1 MSRPADTTIHS
12 LEEIM
17 RVLANMRPGDR
28 DDIMQAGSHLEEAI
42 EFFKGNST
50 LVNDL
55 INLAYKALIHMY
67 EKDEFFFSIR
77 AATLQAVNTIREFA
91 VNEGDV
97 AVEVFEKAYSELEK
111 ALKGG
116 AESLMEQDVGVEQAD
131 TAGAPE
137 QEVEA
142 GSHPQDD
149 TEVAPEQE
157 AEAGSHPQ
165 DDTEVAPEQETAS
178 VGTSEVSGDEDS
190 PEEVSLPVITLD
202 DLASVIM
209 QLTDDNINKSRLA
222 QLDTIVNHL
231 ALHTAPNIAAIMQQL
246 SEKLSGYEGA
256 SPDDANDLITFLSGK
271 VEEAVALEMESEIT
285 TAQDG
290 SAANHTP
297 DAADLPAPDA
307 TANRPG
313 SDAEPAQPAP
323 DAAANQPGS
332 DAVPAQPAPDATANQ
347 PGSDATA
354 SNAGDFPVPDDL
366 DTDLLQDFVSECNE
380 QIETAESALLDLE
393 AAPDDAELIN
403 TVFRSFHTIKGTSAF
418 MGLTPMSEFAHAVE
432 TLLDMVRDG
441 HHNYD
446 SACADITLTS
456 IDIIKSLLEKSE
468 VLQGGDVLTMPDDY
482 AWLMDVLLRIAEF
495 GKNPEEALAE
505 VQGRQ
510 AAGTGKTERE
520 IRTQTAA
527 DANLPA
533 ETGGKVSARGA
544 EEYEP
549 ARGAEA
555 YEPAGGVQS
564 AAATASGS
572 AQPGGAE
579 VAGAAMAQSAAAA
592 VSPSTREQN
601 GQKGRETAATENGR
615 AKRSESDA
623 SVRVNVERLDRVIDM
638 VGELVIAHSVVA
650 QSGLIASD
658 PDLLRKV
665 SHSSKI
671 LRELQDTS
679 LSLRMV
685 PLKATFQKMNRLV
698 RDLAK
703 KSGKAVTYGT
713 EGEDT
718 EIDRNM
724 VDIINE
730 PLVHL
735 LRNALDHGIED
746 VEARNKSG
754 KPGIARIWLRAFQ
767 AGGKVIIEIEDDG
780 RGLDKEKILAKA
792 VSKGLVEP
800 NRSLNDSEIYKL
812 IFLPGFSTA
821 DKVSDLSG
829 RGVGMDVVR
838 RSIDKLKGKVEVH
851 SSPGKGTKIS
861 LELPFT
867 LAITDGML
875 VRIGSQQF
883 IVPTINI
890 DMTFR
895 AEQNELFT
903 ILGDSEQVRYRG
915 NSIPVIRLHRMF
927 GVRDAIENIE
937 EATLL
942 VINNNK
948 KKYALLVDEVVG
960 QQQLVGKSIDMPVKM
975 RNISGGAILGD
986 GRVGLILDTV
996 ALLN

>member
-1 MSRPADTTIHS
+1 MGILAD
-12 LEEIM
+12 
-17 RVLANMRPGDR
+17 VWPGDR
-28 DDIMQAGSHLEEAI
+28 ENIMQAGARLEEAI
-42 EFFKGNST
+42 EVFEGKST
-50 LVNDL
+50 LLKDL
-55 INLAYKALIHMY
+55 IGQAYKALIHMY

-91 VNEGDV
+91 ANDGDV
-97 AVEVFEKAYSELEK
+97 AVEVFEKAYGDLEK
-111 ALKGG
+111 ALAGK
-116 AESLMEQDVGVEQAD
+116 AESLMEQDVDVEREAVAAAATKD
-131 TAGAPE
+131 AGP
-137 QEVEA
+137 EA
-142 GSHPQDD
+142 GD
-149 TEVAPEQE
+149 TPAP
-157 AEAGSHPQ
+157 AEL
-165 DDTEVAPEQETAS
+165 PEGGVDAEGEPPATDEEISETADEISRPVEDVPS
-178 VGTSEVSGDEDS
+178 VEV
-190 PEEVSLPVITLD
+190 TLD
-202 DLASVIM
+202 DLASVVM
-209 QLTDDNINKSRLA
+209 QLTEENISGSLMVQLENIVDYLA
-222 QLDTIVNHL
+222 RD
-231 ALHTAPNIAAIMQQL
+231 ADSAIAAIMQELRVKLSGFDGAAPDAPAGLIAYL
-246 SEKLSGYEGA
+246 SEK
-256 SPDDANDLITFLSGK
+256 
-271 VEEAVALEMESEIT
+271 VEVAVALEMNSDVVM
-285 TAQDG
+285 AQDG
-290 SAANHTP
+290 QDGQNGSVADPTP
-297 DAADLPAPDA
+297 VAVDLPDSGDKA
-307 TANRPG
+307 G
-313 SDAEPAQPAP
+313 GAEE
-323 DAAANQPGS
+323 
-332 DAVPAQPAPDATANQ
+332 
-347 PGSDATA
+347 
-354 SNAGDFPVPDDL
+354 FRVPDDL
-366 DTDLLQDFVSECNE
+366 DTSLLQDFITECNE
-380 QIETAESALLDLE
+380 QIEAAESALLDLE
-393 AAPDDAELIN
+393 ASPDDAELVN
-403 TVFRSFHTIKGTSAF
+403 MVFRSFHTIKGTSAF
-418 MGLTPMSEFAHAVE
+418 MGLTPMSEFAHMVE

-441 HHNYD
+441 HHGYD

-456 IDIIKSLLEKSE
+456 IDIIKSFLEKSE
-468 VLQGGDVLTMPDDY
+468 VLQGGDVLEMPNDY
-482 AWLMDVLLRIAEF
+482 GWLMDVLVRISEF
-495 GKNPEEALAE
+495 GFTPEEALTT
-505 VQGRQ
+505 VQGRS
-510 AAGTGKTERE
+510 AAGGAQKNVMT
-520 IRTQTAA
+520 TAQDSSA
-527 DANLPA
+527 CSVQPANQQGDAGESDVQSGATPA
-533 ETGGKVSARGA
+533 Q
-544 EEYEP
+544 
-549 ARGAEA
+549 
-555 YEPAGGVQS
+555 AGS
-564 AAATASGS
+564 AAAKAVPSVGEPGPS
-572 AQPGGAE
+572 AE
-579 VAGAAMAQSAAAA
+579 NSAAA
-592 VSPSTREQN
+592 STREQN
-601 GQKGRETAATENGR
+601 GQQGRQPTDTESGR
-615 AKRSESDA
+615 AKRSDSEA

-658 PDLLRKV
+658 PDLSRKV

-698 RDLAK
+698 RDLAR
-703 KSGKAVTYGT
+703 KSGKTVTYGT

-746 VEARNKSG
+746 VETRQKSG

-780 RGLDKEKILAKA
+780 KGLDKEKILAKA
-792 VSKGLVEP
+792 LSKGLVEP
-800 NRSLNDSEIYKL
+800 NRKLSDGEIYKL

-838 RSIDKLKGKVEVH
+838 RSIDKLQGKVEVH
-851 SSPGKGTKIS
+851 STPGKGTKIS

-895 AEQNELFT
+895 AKEEELFT
-903 ILGDSEQVRYRG
+903 ILGDTEQVRFRG